1 MIPKIILTIFNSC
14 WRLYDLLSPNMCP
27 QGGHRI
33 VSEVIIN
40 ECGTRYCLHK
50 DCLIANIDELE
61 QKLGIKMDR
70 SFLD

>member
-1 MIPKIILTIFNSC
+1 MIPKIVHTTFNSL
-14 WRLYDLLSPNMCP
+14 WRLYDLLSSNMCP

-33 VSEVIIN
+33 KSGLVTN
-40 ECGTRYCLHK
+40 ECGTTYCHHR
-50 DCLIANIDELE
+50 DCLIANMDELE